1 MNGGQFVAT
10 NSVTWRLKSVM
21 MVIAVFFILS
31 ALGIYFSSLSFL
43 DGLQDINQANQVL
56 NLTTQSLEGLDS
68 STQNLNKLPGTRN
81 TKDIEF
87 SFHENQRILKLA
99 ILKSISLSKNNKDVE
114 SVLKKSMDAVLV
126 YENSVDHL
134 FSTLPTT
141 SEDLKSEILIT
152 LQFATDAQDLLRK
165 AQINLRNDTDR
176 NFSSIYANRFRPLLV
191 AISLSAIFF
200 LFVITFGFNISN
212 KIAAS
217 LRNLRGATDKV
228 SEGNLSYQ
236 APILE
241 NDEFGLLTNTFNE
254 MVLSLREGRATLDYT
269 IEQIRALQQI
279 TASFS
284 EALTADE
291 VIEVTAKEGFNAV
304 GASAGGFALITTEGD
319 ELETRKF
326 IGYKVETMSHW
337 QSFPISLSTPFSD
350 SVRNRQPIFM
360 NTLDQIS
367 KAYPHMQTEI
377 KSHGHEAMASVPLM
391 IGEVCLGGLL
401 FCFNHAKDFN
411 QSEKEFIIAIARQCA
426 QALHRAKL
434 YDDARKA
441 IQARDE
447 FLSIAS
453 HELKTP
459 LTPLKLQMQILAR
472 QLKNGQTNVSPEKL
486 IKILENSDNQLNR
499 LSRLIED
506 LLDVSR
512 ITSGK
517 LRLNLET
524 FDLKNIL
531 EEVMTQYGLQLKDAL
546 SQIEIDA
553 EPNVN
558 CLVDSMRIEQVIINL
573 LTNAIKYAPGKPI
586 KITLQKSGQMA
597 KIAIK
602 DQGPGIAEENQE
614 RIFKRFERVK
624 ATDNIGGLGLGLYIS
639 HQIVEAHQGKI
650 YVESEQGKGSN
661 FVIELPLIS

>member
-1 MNGGQFVAT
+1 MTGGQFVAT

-21 MVIAVFFILS
+21 MIIAVFFILS

-43 DGLQDINQANQVL
+43 DGLQDINSANQVL
-56 NLTTQSLEGLDS
+56 NLTNQSLEGLDV
-68 STQNLNKLPGTRN
+68 STQNLNKLQGKKN
-81 TKDIEF
+81 VKDVEF
-87 SFHENQRILKLA
+87 SFHENQRILKMA
-99 ILKSISLSKNNKDVE
+99 IEKSISLSKNNPDVE
-114 SVLKKSMDAVLV
+114 NLLKKGISSVIV
-126 YENSVDHL
+126 YEKSVDEL
-134 FSTLPTT
+134 FSNLPPKT
-141 SEDLKSEILIT
+141 EDLRSEILIT
-152 LQFATDAQDLLRK
+152 FQFATDAKDLLRK

-176 NFSSIYANRFRPLLV
+176 NFSKIYANRFRPLLV

-228 SEGNLSYQ
+228 SEGNFSYQ

-269 IEQIRALQQI
+269 IERIQALQQI

-291 VIEVTAKEGFNAV
+291 VIEVTAKEGFQAV
-304 GASAGGFALITTEGD
+304 GASAGTFALISSEGD
-319 ELETRKF
+319 ELETRRF
-326 IGYKVETMSHW
+326 IGYTEDTANRW
-337 QSFPISLSTPFSD
+337 RIFPITLSTPLSD
-350 SVRNRQPIFM
+350 AVRNKKPIFI
-360 NTLDQIS
+360 NSLSQVSEI
-367 KAYPHMQTEI
+367 YPHLLLEI
-377 KSHGHEAMASVPLM
+377 KGYGHEAMASVPLI
-391 IGEVCLGGLL
+391 IGDVCLGGLL
-401 FCFNHAKDFN
+401 LSYNYHKEFT
-411 QSEKEFIIAIARQCA
+411 QSDKEFIIAIARQCA

-434 YDDARKA
+434 YDDSRNA

-459 LTPLKLQMQILAR
+459 LTPLKLQLQILAR
-472 QLKNGQTNVSPEKL
+472 QHKNGQAAISPEKFL
-486 IKILENSDNQLNR
+486 KIMENSDNQLNR

-517 LRLNLET
+517 LRLNLESI
-524 FDLKNIL
+524 DLKKII
-531 EEVMTQYGLQLKDAL
+531 EDVMSQYEHQLKDAL
-546 SQIEIDA
+546 LQIEIDA
-553 EPNVN
+553 DSKVI
-558 CLVDSMRIEQVIINL
+558 CLVDPMRIEQVIINL
-573 LTNAIKYAPGKPI
+573 LTNALKYAPGKPI
-586 KITLQKSGQMA
+586 KISLEKSGEIA
-597 KIAIK
+597 KICIK

-624 ATDNIGGLGLGLYIS
+624 ATDNVGGLGLGLYIS
-639 HQIVEAHQGKI
+639 HQIIEAHHGKI
-650 YVESEQGKGSN
+650 YVESTPGHGSN
-661 FVIELPLIS
+661 FVIELPVVS

>member
-21 MVIAVFFILS
+21 MLIAVFFILS

-43 DGLQDINQANQVL
+43 DGLQDINSANQVL
-56 NLTTQSLEGLDS
+56 NLTNQSLEGLDS
-68 STQNLNKLPGTRN
+68 STQNLNKLQGPKN
-81 TKDIEF
+81 LKDVEF
-87 SFHENQRILKLA
+87 SFHENQRILKMA
-99 ILKSISLSKNNKDVE
+99 IEKSISLSKNNPDVE
-114 SVLKKSMDAVLV
+114 NLLKKGMTAVNV
-126 YENSVDHL
+126 YEKSVDQL
-134 FSTLPTT
+134 FTSLPANN
-141 SEDLKSEILIT
+141 EDMRSEILIT
-152 LQFATDAQDLLRK
+152 LQFATDAKELLRK

-191 AISLSAIFF
+191 AISLSAVFF

-236 APILE
+236 APIIE

-254 MVLSLREGRATLDYT
+254 MVLSLREGRATLDST
-269 IEQIRALQQI
+269 IERIQALQQI

-284 EALTADE
+284 EALTSDE
-291 VIEVTAKEGFNAV
+291 VIEVTAKEGFHAV
-304 GASAGGFALITTEGD
+304 GASAGGFALITSEGD

-326 IGYKVETMSHW
+326 IGYEVETMSHW

-350 SVRNRQPIFM
+350 SVRNRKPIFM

-367 KAYPHMQTEI
+367 ETYPHMHFEI
-377 KSHGHEAMASVPLM
+377 KSHGHQAMASVPLM

-401 FCFNHAKDFN
+401 FCFNHARNFS
-411 QSEKEFIIAIARQCA
+411 QSEKDFIIAIARQCA

-434 YDDARKA
+434 YDDARTA

-459 LTPLKLQMQILAR
+459 LTPLKLQLQILAK
-472 QLKNGQTNVSPEKL
+472 QYKKGQTDIPPEKFL
-486 IKILENSDNQLNR
+486 KIMENSDNQLNR

-512 ITSGK
+512 ITAGK
-517 LRLNLET
+517 LRLNLESI
-524 FDLKNIL
+524 DLKKII
-531 EEVMTQYGLQLKDAL
+531 EEVMAQYEHQLKDAL
-546 SQIEIDA
+546 LRIEIDA
-553 EPNVN
+553 ESKVI
-558 CLVDSMRIEQVIINL
+558 CQVDPMRIEQVIINL
-573 LTNAIKYAPGKPI
+573 LTNALKYAPGKPI
-586 KITLQKSGQMA
+586 KISLKKAGEIA
-597 KIAIK
+597 KICIK
-602 DQGPGIAEENQE
+602 DQGPGIAPENQE

-624 ATDNIGGLGLGLYIS
+624 ATDNVGGLGLGLYIS
-639 HQIVEAHQGKI
+639 HQIIEAHHGKI
-650 YVESEQGKGSN
+650 YVESTPGNGSN
-661 FVIELPLIS
+661 FVIELPVVS